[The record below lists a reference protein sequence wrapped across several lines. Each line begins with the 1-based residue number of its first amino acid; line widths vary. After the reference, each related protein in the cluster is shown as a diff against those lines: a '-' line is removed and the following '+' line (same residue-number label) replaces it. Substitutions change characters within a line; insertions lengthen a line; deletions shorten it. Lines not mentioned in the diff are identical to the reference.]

1 MPEKT
6 ATETNSLDEEPIQNQ
21 EKISDCKHYFGYM
34 SEKEHKLQ
42 MPEEC
47 MLCSR
52 IIDCMAKE
60 NKFAKGKT

>member
-1 MPEKT
+1 
-6 ATETNSLDEEPIQNQ
+6 
-21 EKISDCKHYFGYM
+21 M
-34 SEKEHKLQ
+34 SEKEHKQQ

-60 NKFAKGKT
+60 NRSAKEKTQIKEIKQRNNSRL